1 MAETSN
7 RRQTAARRREQNSGS
22 AVRNTAPSEFLAIG
36 RLQKP
41 HGLNGELQMGVM
53 TDFPERIKKGKKVY
67 IGENHQEVTIKN
79 TRHHNVGLLIT
90 FQEFSHRDEVEHIRN
105 WYVYVRIDELPKLP
119 RGEYYQ
125 HQLYGLQVETEDGL
139 QLGTLTEI
147 IETGANNVYV
157 ITSDDKPDVLLPSTH
172 EVILNIDLKNK
183 TILVHLLP
191 GLLPEDFPQN

>member
-41 HGLNGELQMGVM
+41 HGLNGELQMGLM

-67 IGENHQEVTIKN
+67 IGEDHQQVTIQN
-79 TRHHNVGLLIT
+79 TRHHNVGLLVT
-90 FQEFSHRDEVEHIRN
+90 FNEFSHRDEVEYIRN

-125 HQLYGLQVETEDGL
+125 HQLYGLRVQTEEGIE
-139 QLGTLTEI
+139 LGTLTEI

-157 ITSDDKPDVLLPSTH
+157 ITSDDKPDVLIPSTH
-172 EVILNIDLKNK
+172 EVILNIDLKTQ

-191 GLLPEDFPQN
+191 GLLPEDFPKN